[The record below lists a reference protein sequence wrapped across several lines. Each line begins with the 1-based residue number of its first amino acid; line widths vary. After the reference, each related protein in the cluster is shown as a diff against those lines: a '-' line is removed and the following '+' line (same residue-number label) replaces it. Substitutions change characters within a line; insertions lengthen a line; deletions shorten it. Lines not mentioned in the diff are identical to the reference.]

1 MRNRPRRARAV
12 IQPELALRPVTAHPL
27 TRAADT
33 DSGGRGRLRQRPLA
47 LYDPTAQLTTPFQT
61 ERRVSV
67 KLPPVSSLA
76 GLSWLGSSH
85 SLQGGTAGQ
94 TYVGTTPRS
103 RGTHSRSVDGEARAV
118 PDRA

>member
-1 MRNRPRRARAV
+1 MLRARRPRPGTRC
-12 IQPELALRPVTAHPL
+12 PGPLRPIRPSFVTAMWSRSP
-27 TRAADT
+27 
-33 DSGGRGRLRQRPLA
+33 GRPRPRQRPVA
-47 LYDPTAQLTTPFQT
+47 LYDPAAQLTTPFQT

-67 KLPPVSSLA
+67 KLHPVSSLA

-85 SLQGGTAGQ
+85 SLQGGPDGP

-118 PDRA
+118 P